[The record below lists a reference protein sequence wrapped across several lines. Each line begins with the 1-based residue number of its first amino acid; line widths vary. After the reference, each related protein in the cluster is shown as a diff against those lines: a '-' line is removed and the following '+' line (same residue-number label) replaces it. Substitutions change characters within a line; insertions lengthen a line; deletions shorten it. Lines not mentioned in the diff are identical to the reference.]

1 MAEKKSSGL
10 AKKKMQT
17 AASEEGAL
25 TGLARAVSE
34 EDNPDLKLSDDS
46 VDDDENRR
54 LSDYKSEEAQLQA
67 V

>member
-1 MAEKKSSGL
+1 LAEKKGSGL
-10 AKKKMQT
+10 VRKKMAT

-25 TGLARAVSE
+25 TGLARAVAE
-34 EDNPDLKLSDDS
+34 EDATTE
-46 VDDDENRR
+46 DDEERR